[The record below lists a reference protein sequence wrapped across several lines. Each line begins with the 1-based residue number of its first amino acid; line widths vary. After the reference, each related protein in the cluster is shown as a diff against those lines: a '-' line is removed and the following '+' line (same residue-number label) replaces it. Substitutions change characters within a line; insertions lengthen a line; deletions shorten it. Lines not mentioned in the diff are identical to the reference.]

1 MIRAREA
8 GWEAGLG
15 GVMTVRTSS
24 LGSVAIPCEADNG
37 TGKQWKKIFGNC
49 NLSQSELDG

>member
-8 GWEAGLG
+8 GWEAGL

-49 NLSQSELDG
+49 NLSQSELDA